1 MKKLIKKWLG
11 INEIQSK
18 IDKLDSETREFVLSQ
33 TEELDKIIRNKLNKS
48 RIKLFLQSLK
58 DEGKI

>member
-58 DEGKI
+58 DDGKI